1 MSTHVIIVYTELN
14 ALRTREAVC
23 ALRDGREIFVNN
35 LVNRY
40 EKSTIAKFLGFLG
53 E

>member
-23 ALRDGREIFVNN
+23 VLLDGREIFVNN
-35 LVNRY
+35 HVNRY
-40 EKSTIAKFLGFLG
+40 VAPINLITMCRVG
-53 E
+53 